1 MMSSFFKSGYNV
13 IQTATRRSLIDATR
27 SISTAGI
34 IFSGYYIYNKTASF
48 THHHFF
54 KNNSN
59 KIDVKE
65 ICEYNNKSS
74 FSSSQ

>member
-1 MMSSFFKSGYNV
+1 MMSLFFKSGCNV
-13 IQTATRRSLIDATR
+13 IQTATKRSLIDATR
-27 SISTAGI
+27 SMSTAGI
-34 IFSGYYIYNKTASF
+34 IFGGYYIYNKTASLF

-65 ICEYNNKSS
+65 ICEFNNKSS
-74 FSSSQ
+74 FSGS